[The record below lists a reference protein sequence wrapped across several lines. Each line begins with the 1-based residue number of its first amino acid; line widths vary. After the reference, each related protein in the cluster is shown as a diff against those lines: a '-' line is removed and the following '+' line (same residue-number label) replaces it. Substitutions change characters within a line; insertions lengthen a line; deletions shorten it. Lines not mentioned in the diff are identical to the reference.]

1 MVPIEVIAAS
11 DFKDERN
18 SSKSNEQQE
27 RQLADVGRLLE
38 DVRQNGD
45 TAVRKYTKQFDRVEL
60 DHLRV
65 GEAEIV
71 EAYRTI
77 EPHMLEIIRQA
88 KDNISRFHERQRQNS
103 WYLTEDNGTILGQK
117 VTPLDRVG
125 VYVPGGT
132 AALSSSVLMNVIP
145 AKIAG
150 VKEIVM
156 CTPPGNGALP
166 AAILVAAKECGVTE
180 IYHIGGAQA
189 IAALA
194 YGTETIKKVDKITGP
209 GNVYVALAKKLVYGT
224 VDIDMIAGP
233 SEILVACDQSADAA
247 YVAADMLSQAEH
259 DVMAAAYCVTTS
271 KEKAREI
278 QEQLTTQL
286 DGLSRK
292 DIAEQALQRFG
303 KIIIADNRQQMIE
316 IINSIAAEHLEM
328 LVDDPFSYLA
338 EIRHAGAIFLGP
350 YSAEPV
356 GDYFAGPNHVLPT
369 SGTARFSSPLSVD
382 DFVKKSSVIYYSK
395 QAMRDNGQ
403 KIAQFA
409 EAEGLQ
415 AHARAVTIRLDREG
429 L

>member
-1 MVPIEVIAAS
+1 MMQIEVVQAEN
-11 DFKDERN
+11 FKDGRD
-18 SSKSNEQQE
+18 SHRSDEQQE
-27 RQLADVGRLLE
+27 RQLADVGQILT

-45 TAVRKYTKQFDRVEL
+45 AAIRRYTKQFDRVEL
-60 DHLRV
+60 DSLRV
-65 GEAEIV
+65 NQAEIT
-71 EAYRTI
+71 EAYQII
-77 EPHMLEIIRQA
+77 EPKMLEIIRQA
-88 KDNISRFHERQRQNS
+88 KENISRFHERQRQNS
-103 WYLTEDNGTILGQK
+103 WYMTEDNGTILGQK

-132 AALSSSVLMNVIP
+132 ASLSSSVLMNVIP
-145 AKIAG
+145 AQIAG
-150 VKEIVM
+150 VQEIIM
-156 CTPPGNGALP
+156 CTPPGDGKIP

-180 IYHIGGAQA
+180 IYRIGGAQA
-189 IAALA
+189 IAAMA

-224 VDIDMIAGP
+224 GDIDMIAGP
-233 SEILVACDQSADAA
+233 SEILVACDQSADPA

-271 KEKAREI
+271 REKVREI
-278 QEQLTTQL
+278 QEQLAVQL
-286 DGLSRK
+286 AELPRQE
-292 DIAEQALQRFG
+292 IAKQSLKQFG
-303 KIIIADNRQQMIE
+303 KIIIADDRQQLVDV
-316 IINSIAAEHLEM
+316 INRIAPEHLEM
-328 LVDDPFSYLA
+328 LVEDPFSYLG

-382 DFVKKSSVIYYSK
+382 DFVKKSSVIYYSM
-395 QAMRDNGQ
+395 QAMKDNGR
-403 KIAQFA
+403 KISEFA
-409 EAEGLQ
+409 KEEGLD

>member
-27 RQLADVGRLLE
+27 RQLADVGRMLE

-45 TAVRKYTKQFDRVEL
+45 AAVRKYTKQFDRVEL

-65 GEAEIV
+65 GEAEIA
-71 EAYRTI
+71 EAYQTI

-180 IYHIGGAQA
+180 IYRIGGAQA
-189 IAALA
+189 IAALS

-292 DIAEQALQRFG
+292 DIAEQALQQFG

-395 QAMRDNGQ
+395 QAMRDNGR